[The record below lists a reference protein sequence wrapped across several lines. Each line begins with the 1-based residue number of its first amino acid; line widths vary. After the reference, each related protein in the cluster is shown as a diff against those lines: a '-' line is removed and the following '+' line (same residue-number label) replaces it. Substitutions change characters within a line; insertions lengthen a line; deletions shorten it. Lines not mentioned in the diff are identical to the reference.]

1 MSKLGEFHLVFSDED
16 KNLLTEI
23 RDLLR
28 RELEL
33 TGRVLDQLDN
43 QYEDAPEDDTSEDVG

>member
-28 RELEL
+28 MELEL
-33 TGRVLDQLDN
+33 TSRVLDQLDN

>member
-33 TGRVLDQLDN
+33 TSKVLDQLDN
-43 QYEDAPEDDTSEDVG
+43 QYVYTPEDDTSEDTE

>member
-33 TGRVLDQLDN
+33 TGRVLDELDN
-43 QYEDAPEDDTSEDVG
+43 RYGDAPEDDTSEDVG

>member
-33 TGRVLDQLDN
+33 TGKVLDQLDN
-43 QYEDAPEDDTSEDVG
+43 QYEDEPEDDTSEDVG